1 MISTQIL
8 TPNLG
13 QKYKISK
20 HRAEKFK
27 NLLYMPAQTSLSSS
41 FRQLKISAFSTSR
54 NKYLTNLTATLKT
67 ITTITTT
74 SRHELTGKQRIFSL
88 GSATT
93 TNKGKKRN

>member
-1 MISTQIL
+1 
-8 TPNLG
+8 
-13 QKYKISK
+13 
-20 HRAEKFK
+20 
-27 NLLYMPAQTSLSSS
+27 MPAQTSLSSS

-67 ITTITTT
+67 ITTTT